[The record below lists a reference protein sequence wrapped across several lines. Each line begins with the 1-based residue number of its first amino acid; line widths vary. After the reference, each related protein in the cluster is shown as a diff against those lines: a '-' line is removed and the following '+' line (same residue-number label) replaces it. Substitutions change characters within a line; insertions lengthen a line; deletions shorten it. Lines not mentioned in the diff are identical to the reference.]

1 MSINYEFKSEEGT
14 LSIEKLLPQE
24 ICLEKS
30 TIGVQVSD
38 DGRVWICVNGE
49 AFLRFKPL
57 PKALGS
63 HKCMI

>member
-30 TIGVQVSD
+30 KIGVQVSD
-38 DGRVWICVNGE
+38 DGRVWVCVNGE